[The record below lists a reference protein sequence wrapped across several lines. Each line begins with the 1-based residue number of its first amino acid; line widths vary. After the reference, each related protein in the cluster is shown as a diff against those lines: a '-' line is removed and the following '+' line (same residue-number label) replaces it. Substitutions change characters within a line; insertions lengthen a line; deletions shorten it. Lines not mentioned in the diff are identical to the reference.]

1 MVCQN
6 PCNNFSWWHKNIFT
20 TIFLL
25 LYLLLP
31 LRLGPT
37 YHRDTRQI
45 FTYLILSLHP
55 PAPSFPTHK
64 AFILVLEDSRKW
76 MEERAPEYRPGGTDR
91 PHQQADRPPPCP
103 YLSSHLFPS
112 FSQTKQP
119 RKTSPSS
126 LGSVALRERKLRK
139 RVEKK
144 SKGSLA
150 LDFLENLRHH
160 AREDP

>member
-1 MVCQN
+1 MHLNIRRLGSPEPSPKVTCKNKKIYISEFHIYYSKNFFMVCQN

-76 MEERAPEYRPGGTDR
+76 MEERAPECRLGGTDR
-91 PHQQADRPPPCP
+91 PHQQADRPPP
-103 YLSSHLFPS
+103 
-112 FSQTKQP
+112 
-119 RKTSPSS
+119 
-126 LGSVALRERKLRK
+126 
-139 RVEKK
+139 
-144 SKGSLA
+144 LA
-150 LDFLENLRHH
+150 LFK
-160 AREDP
+160 